1 MTSSRSRLSSTSSA
15 DTSAGVSVQMLVW
28 VLFLPVLVL
37 ILGTHTSICADTY
50 IGVLVLV
57 LEVTD
62 RCSKLEYKV
71 QTRNLF

>member
-1 MTSSRSRLSSTSSA
+1 M
-15 DTSAGVSVQMLVW
+15 SVQILVW
-28 VLFLPVLVL
+28 VLLLVFVLL
-37 ILGTHTSICADTY
+37 ILCTYTSLCADTD

-62 RCSKLEYKV
+62 SCRKLEYKV

>member
-1 MTSSRSRLSSTSSA
+1 MMSSRSRWSLTSSA
-15 DTSAGVSVQMLVW
+15 DTSAGVSVQILVW
-28 VLFLPVLVL
+28 VLLLVVVL
-37 ILGTHTSICADTY
+37 ILGTHTSICAGTD

>member
-1 MTSSRSRLSSTSSA
+1 LTSSA

-28 VLFLPVLVL
+28 VLLLVLVL
-37 ILGTHTSICADTY
+37 MLGTHTSICADTY

>member
-1 MTSSRSRLSSTSSA
+1 MTSSA
-15 DTSAGVSVQMLVW
+15 NTSAGRVRQILVW
-28 VLFLPVLVL
+28 VLLLVLVL
-37 ILGTHTSICADTY
+37 ILGTHTSICADTD